1 MSDALAKELLAAARV
16 DVTTTPLIQ
25 SVRSGSCSRD
35 LLRDYL
41 LQIMARAVAF
51 PRMLGAMLAL
61 CDDRAVRHSLL
72 ANLLEEE
79 GGALRDGQLTFDP
92 SRSHA
97 EMARHMCRAAGATE
111 EQMAGAHSEPSRW
124 LRSRLE
130 DGDWMSPFA
139 YLAVGMEANVPATF
153 ASLVGPLRE
162 HYGFGEDSLRFL
174 LEHLDA
180 DARHGEEGAAL
191 VARLAEGDARPE
203 RLFEGAR
210 RGGQSWLL
218 LHRSMGRLA

>member
-1 MSDALAKELLAAARV
+1 MSDTLAKDLLAAARV
-16 DVTTTPLIQ
+16 DVTTTPLLQ
-25 SVRSGSCSRD
+25 SVRSGNCSRD

-41 LQIMARAVAF
+41 LQLMARAVAF

-61 CDDRAVRHSLL
+61 CDEQVVRQSLL

-79 GGALRDGQLTFDP
+79 GGAFRDGHLTFDP
-92 SRSHA
+92 SCNHG
-97 EMARHMCRAAGATE
+97 EMARRLCRAAGATE
-111 EQMAGAHSEPSRW
+111 EQMAAVRSEPSRW
-124 LRSRLE
+124 LRARLE

-139 YLAVGMEANVPATF
+139 YVAVGIEANVPATF

-162 HYGFGEDSLRFL
+162 RYGFGEDALRFL
-174 LEHLDA
+174 IEHLDA

-191 VARLAEGDARPE
+191 VARLAEGGVRRE